1 MLELACFNCYVNL
14 VNLRQ
19 GNLIPFLIQG
29 YVSLYIC
36 SVVATTRCELIF
48 TIIFCIS
55 CC

>member
-1 MLELACFNCYVNL
+1 MLELTCFNCYVNS
-14 VNLRQ
+14 RQ
-19 GNLIPFLIQG
+19 GNFILLLIQG

-48 TIIFCIS
+48 MIILCIS